1 MVISNENRGRHK
13 QKNAIMISN
22 LTGQKQT
29 LEILGADLSDV
40 RWYIIDDQRLLSWA
54 PELKSIPNNSVVL
67 VEF

>member
-1 MVISNENRGRHK
+1 
-13 QKNAIMISN
+13 MISN
-22 LTGQKQT
+22 ITGEKQM
-29 LEILGADLSDV
+29 LEILGADLSDA

>member
-22 LTGQKQT
+22 ISGEKHMV
-29 LEILGADLSDV
+29 EIFGADLSDA

-54 PELKSIPNNSVVL
+54 PEPKSIPNNSVVL

>member
-22 LTGQKQT
+22 ITGEKQM
-29 LEILGADLSDV
+29 LEILGADLSDA